1 MFRKLA
7 IVVITAVAAIL
18 ETVADAITATLPPPA
33 ADSPRLRVVASGR
46 LCLRLRIVSPPPRQS
61 RPRREAISQARAGAD
76 EAVRRAAADA
86 AVSAAETRIADT
98 GRQAREAIDR
108 ARADAEALVRAGE
121 ADRDQEREQA
131 AQAADQ
137 RAADAR
143 AEDARA
149 ETRR

>member
-1 MFRKLA
+1 
-7 IVVITAVAAIL
+7 
-18 ETVADAITATLPPPA
+18 
-33 ADSPRLRVVASGR
+33 
-46 LCLRLRIVSPPPRQS
+46 
-61 RPRREAISQARAGAD
+61 
-76 EAVRRAAADA
+76 
-86 AVSAAETRIADT
+86 VSAAETRIADT